1 MTNLKNRSIAGTA
14 AMLATMI
21 TIAAA
26 TPVRAE
32 TVSIPVSYSDIDI
45 STPSGAAVLRSRI
58 SNAADRICGVTAPVE
73 RLRAAACRQSVLR
86 SAHAELAAR
95 QEAQLVR
102 LAAR

>member
-14 AMLATMI
+14 AMIATMI

-32 TVSIPVSYSDIDI
+32 TVSVPVAYGDVDI
-45 STPSGAAVLRSRI
+45 STPAGAAIVKGRI
-58 SNAADRICGVTAPVE
+58 SRAADRICGTSTGGD
-73 RLRAAACRQSVLR
+73 RLRIATCRSNVITAANVQ
-86 SAHAELAAR
+86 LAAR
-95 QEAQLVR
+95 TSAIR